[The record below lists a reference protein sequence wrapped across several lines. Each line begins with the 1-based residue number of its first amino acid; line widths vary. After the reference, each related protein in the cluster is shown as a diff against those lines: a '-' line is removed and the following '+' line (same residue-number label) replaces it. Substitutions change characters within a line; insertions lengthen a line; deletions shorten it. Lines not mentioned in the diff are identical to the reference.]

1 MRLIVGLGNPG
12 PEYEDTR
19 HNVGFMLVD
28 AVARAFNIRFERLGR
43 RALWG
48 SGVIASEE
56 VILVKPLTFMNLSGV
71 VVREFCE
78 RYNVPV
84 GSVIV
89 AFDDCDLPPGRI
101 RLRKSGGSGGHRGV
115 SSIMECIESAE
126 FARIRLG
133 IGRPERGELSDYV
146 LQRLAPDEKEALE
159 DMLQRGVASV
169 ETFLKEGME
178 SAMNKFNR

>member
-12 PEYEDTR
+12 SGYEDTR
-19 HNVGFMLVD
+19 HNAGFMLVD

-48 SGVIASEE
+48 SGIIASEE

-78 RYNVPV
+78 RYSVPA

-89 AFDDCDLPPGRI
+89 AFDDCDLPTGRI

-115 SSIMECIESAE
+115 SSITECIESAE
-126 FARIRLG
+126 FPRIRLG
-133 IGRPERGELSDYV
+133 IWRPESGELDEYV
-146 LQRLAPDEKEALE
+146 LTPFALEEKEALR

-169 ETFLKEGME
+169 ETLLKEGIE
-178 SAMNKFNR
+178 SAMNKFNC